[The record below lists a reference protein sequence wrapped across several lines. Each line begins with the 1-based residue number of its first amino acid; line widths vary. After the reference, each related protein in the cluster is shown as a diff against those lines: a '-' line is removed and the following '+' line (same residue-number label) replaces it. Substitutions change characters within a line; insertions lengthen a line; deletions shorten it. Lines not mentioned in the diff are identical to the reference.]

1 MNLLKGGILTL
12 SHRPSYKTKCEE
24 SCENM
29 SGKAKWTDKN
39 YALYKVNDYIRNN
52 NNSLIDVCKDN
63 KWSHILTM
71 CKHYCY
77 DVKELCA
84 ELGYDY
90 WELKGKNKPLNY
102 YSDYN
107 ILKET
112 ISTFI
117 DEYGYFPTIKE
128 LKYNFDV
135 PPSTIQRFGGIERIK
150 NDIEYM
156 EDDLIDDSGFRNRSH
171 YEYIVAQF
179 LIHNNVSYTREQHP
193 FPKPYD
199 NLRSDFT
206 FEQANGTI
214 YHLEVWGYSSA
225 DANGK
230 RSQTY
235 IKRKSQKLE
244 LYKKY
249 NINLISV
256 ENDIF
261 GNTFETIQI
270 KLSKLLSDVLGSDLK
285 IIDHTF
291 LTHPNKMRD
300 QELFEEI
307 MKISK
312 RSSTLPKESDFTSD
326 NKCLFLEAL
335 KRFGN
340 YGKFAKHFGV
350 ATNSKRGYWNEN
362 TVLNRL
368 FDIQQKYGYLPTSIE
383 IRNNKMAKSDDLFIG
398 IVDGIKNVFGNTIN
412 GYLTYY
418 EKCIAENIKLG
429 EKDNEYLN
437 NLYNLKYFRKDSVTE
452 TDRQRAYD
460 ILCA

>member
-1 MNLLKGGILTL
+1 
-12 SHRPSYKTKCEE
+12 
-24 SCENM
+24 M
-29 SGKAKWTDKN
+29 SGKTKWTDKT
-39 YALYKVNDYIRNN
+39 YALSRVNNYIKNN
-52 NNSLIDVCKDN
+52 NNSLIGTCKN
-63 KWSHILTM
+63 SKWNNILTM
-71 CKHYCY
+71 CRNYGY
-77 DVKELCA
+77 DIQDLCT

-90 WELKGKNKPLNY
+90 WDLKGRNKPLNY

-107 ILKET
+107 VLKQT
-112 ISTFI
+112 ISSFI

-128 LKYNFDV
+128 LKHNFDV
-135 PPSTIQRFGGIERIK
+135 PPSTIQSFGGIEKIK
-150 NDIEYM
+150 NDIGYT

-179 LIHNNVSYTREQHP
+179 LIHNNISYTREQHP
-193 FPKPYD
+193 FPEPND
-199 NLRSDFT
+199 NWRSDFT
-206 FEQANGTI
+206 FEKSDGTI

-230 RSQTY
+230 RSQMY
-235 IKRKSQKLE
+235 CKRKANKLE

-249 NINLISV
+249 GINLISV

-261 GNTFETIQI
+261 GNTFEIIQI
-270 KLSKLLSDVLGSDLK
+270 KLSELLSDILEANLK

-291 LTHPNKMRD
+291 LIHPNKMSD

-307 MKISK
+307 MKIGK
-312 RSSTLPKESDFTSD
+312 GSSTLPKETDFTSD
-326 NKCLFLEAL
+326 NRCLFLEAL

-350 ATNSKRGYWNEN
+350 VTNNKRGYWNED

-368 FDIQQKYGYLPTSIE
+368 TDIQRKYGYLPTSIE

-398 IVDGIKNVFGNTIN
+398 IVDGVKSVFGNTIN
-412 GYLTYY
+412 GYLTFY
-418 EKCIAENIKLG
+418 EKCITENIKLG
-429 EKDNEYLN
+429 KRDNEYLN